1 MIMLGQLGEIGAT
14 KAAAQAL
21 YCTAAFIVFTS
32 KNRRIREHKGAY
44 ERMRRGQQVPKTRFS
59 GAKSTE
65 NRREARLPFGG
76 RVWYTGITER
86 RRATKGTRQAEVPGL
101 PGPPWKGKRMNIN
114 FGSANAPQD
123 NIPRYQEAGK
133 KLGRRL
139 LLVLLAA
146 ALVALGSASFTIIE
160 EGYIGVKYQFGKI
173 VDDSLSAGLNFKVPF
188 VQTIRQVDVREQ
200 MYQMDANAYTKDTQT
215 VEGIQTKLNYVY
227 DRGELSNIIRN
238 IGINNVESK
247 LLIPQMQSIVKNEIG
262 QYKAEDLV
270 QNRTTVQESI
280 EDKLRESLGQS
291 GIIVVSF
298 AIENLDFEDGFEE
311 AIRAKVVAEQEALK
325 MQNKTKEAEEKAR
338 QTVISAQAQAD
349 SQRIEAEAQAY
360 SIQVVQEQLVNS
372 PQYIEY
378 EKIQKWNGQFPQAM
392 GENINPFIAL
402 DGSGASST
410 GNQRS
415 AAAPSTTPE
424 E

>member
-1 MIMLGQLGEIGAT
+1 
-14 KAAAQAL
+14 
-21 YCTAAFIVFTS
+21 
-32 KNRRIREHKGAY
+32 
-44 ERMRRGQQVPKTRFS
+44 
-59 GAKSTE
+59 
-65 NRREARLPFGG
+65 
-76 RVWYTGITER
+76 
-86 RRATKGTRQAEVPGL
+86 
-101 PGPPWKGKRMNIN
+101 MNIN

-238 IGINNVESK
+238 VGINNVESK

-325 MQNKTKEAEEKAR
+325 MQNKTKEKEELAR
-338 QTVISAQAQAD
+338 QMVI
-349 SQRIEAEAQAY
+349 EAQAEAESQKIRADAEAY
-360 SIQVVQEQLVNS
+360 AIEAIQKQLQQS
-372 PQYIEY
+372 PEYIELQRV
-378 EKIQKWNGQFPQAM
+378 QKWDGKYPQVTGNSVNPFVALNGQAQ
-392 GENINPFIAL
+392 GE
-402 DGSGASST
+402 
-410 GNQRS
+410 
-415 AAAPSTTPE
+415 
-424 E
+424 

>member
-1 MIMLGQLGEIGAT
+1 
-14 KAAAQAL
+14 
-21 YCTAAFIVFTS
+21 
-32 KNRRIREHKGAY
+32 
-44 ERMRRGQQVPKTRFS
+44 
-59 GAKSTE
+59 
-65 NRREARLPFGG
+65 
-76 RVWYTGITER
+76 
-86 RRATKGTRQAEVPGL
+86 
-101 PGPPWKGKRMNIN
+101 MNIN

-238 IGINNVESK
+238 VGINNVESK

-325 MQNKTKEAEEKAR
+325 MQNKTKEKEELAR
-338 QTVISAQAQAD
+338 QMVI
-349 SQRIEAEAQAY
+349 EAQAEAESQKIRADAEAY
-360 SIQVVQEQLVNS
+360 AIVAIQKQLQQS
-372 PQYIEY
+372 PEYIELQRV
-378 EKIQKWNGQFPQAM
+378 QKWDGKYPQVMGNSVNPFVALNGQAQ
-392 GENINPFIAL
+392 GE
-402 DGSGASST
+402 
-410 GNQRS
+410 
-415 AAAPSTTPE
+415 
-424 E
+424 

>member
-1 MIMLGQLGEIGAT
+1 
-14 KAAAQAL
+14 
-21 YCTAAFIVFTS
+21 
-32 KNRRIREHKGAY
+32 
-44 ERMRRGQQVPKTRFS
+44 
-59 GAKSTE
+59 
-65 NRREARLPFGG
+65 
-76 RVWYTGITER
+76 
-86 RRATKGTRQAEVPGL
+86 
-101 PGPPWKGKRMNIN
+101 MNIN

-238 IGINNVESK
+238 VGINNVESK

-325 MQNKTKEAEEKAR
+325 MQNKTKEKEELAR
-338 QTVISAQAQAD
+338 QTVI
-349 SQRIEAEAQAY
+349 EAQAEAESQKIRADAEAY
-360 SIQVVQEQLVNS
+360 AIEAIQKQLQQS
-372 PQYIEY
+372 PEYIELQRV
-378 EKIQKWNGQFPQAM
+378 QKWDGKYPQVMGNSVNPFVALNGQ
-392 GENINPFIAL
+392 E
-402 DGSGASST
+402 
-410 GNQRS
+410 
-415 AAAPSTTPE
+415 
-424 E
+424 

>member
-1 MIMLGQLGEIGAT
+1 
-14 KAAAQAL
+14 
-21 YCTAAFIVFTS
+21 
-32 KNRRIREHKGAY
+32 
-44 ERMRRGQQVPKTRFS
+44 
-59 GAKSTE
+59 
-65 NRREARLPFGG
+65 
-76 RVWYTGITER
+76 
-86 RRATKGTRQAEVPGL
+86 
-101 PGPPWKGKRMNIN
+101 MNIN

-146 ALVALGSASFTIIE
+146 VLVALGSASFTIIE
-160 EGYIGVKYQFGKI
+160 EGYIGVKYEFGKI

-270 QNRTTVQESI
+270 QNRTVVQESI
-280 EDKLRESLGQS
+280 EEKLRESLGQS

-325 MQNKTKEAEEKAR
+325 MQNKTKEKEELAR
-338 QTVISAQAQAD
+338 QMVI
-349 SQRIEAEAQAY
+349 EAQAEAESQKIRADAEAY
-360 SIQVVQEQLVNS
+360 AIEAIQKQLQQS
-372 PQYIEY
+372 PEYIELQRV
-378 EKIQKWNGQFPQAM
+378 QKWDGKYPQVMGNSVNPFVALNGQAQ
-392 GENINPFIAL
+392 GE
-402 DGSGASST
+402 
-410 GNQRS
+410 
-415 AAAPSTTPE
+415 
-424 E
+424 

>member
-1 MIMLGQLGEIGAT
+1 
-14 KAAAQAL
+14 
-21 YCTAAFIVFTS
+21 
-32 KNRRIREHKGAY
+32 
-44 ERMRRGQQVPKTRFS
+44 
-59 GAKSTE
+59 
-65 NRREARLPFGG
+65 
-76 RVWYTGITER
+76 
-86 RRATKGTRQAEVPGL
+86 
-101 PGPPWKGKRMNIN
+101 MNIN

-173 VDDSLSAGLNFKVPF
+173 VDDSLSAGLNFKIPF

-238 IGINNVESK
+238 VGINNVESK

-325 MQNKTKEAEEKAR
+325 MQNKTKEKEELAR
-338 QTVISAQAQAD
+338 QMVI
-349 SQRIEAEAQAY
+349 EAQAEAESQKIRADAEAY
-360 SIQVVQEQLVNS
+360 AIEAIQKQLQQS
-372 PQYIEY
+372 PEYIELQRV
-378 EKIQKWNGQFPQAM
+378 QKWDGKYPQVMGNSVNPFVALNGQAQ
-392 GENINPFIAL
+392 GE
-402 DGSGASST
+402 
-410 GNQRS
+410 
-415 AAAPSTTPE
+415 
-424 E
+424 

>member
-1 MIMLGQLGEIGAT
+1 
-14 KAAAQAL
+14 
-21 YCTAAFIVFTS
+21 
-32 KNRRIREHKGAY
+32 
-44 ERMRRGQQVPKTRFS
+44 
-59 GAKSTE
+59 
-65 NRREARLPFGG
+65 
-76 RVWYTGITER
+76 
-86 RRATKGTRQAEVPGL
+86 
-101 PGPPWKGKRMNIN
+101 MNIN

-146 ALVALGSASFTIIE
+146 VLVALGSASFTIIE

-238 IGINNVESK
+238 VGINNVESK

-325 MQNKTKEAEEKAR
+325 MQNKTKEKEELAR
-338 QTVISAQAQAD
+338 QMVI
-349 SQRIEAEAQAY
+349 EAQAEAESQKIRADAEAY
-360 SIQVVQEQLVNS
+360 AIEAIQKQLQQS
-372 PQYIEY
+372 PEYIELQRV
-378 EKIQKWNGQFPQAM
+378 QKWDGKYPQVMGNSVNPFVALNGQ
-392 GENINPFIAL
+392 E
-402 DGSGASST
+402 
-410 GNQRS
+410 
-415 AAAPSTTPE
+415 
-424 E
+424 

>member
-1 MIMLGQLGEIGAT
+1 
-14 KAAAQAL
+14 
-21 YCTAAFIVFTS
+21 
-32 KNRRIREHKGAY
+32 
-44 ERMRRGQQVPKTRFS
+44 
-59 GAKSTE
+59 
-65 NRREARLPFGG
+65 
-76 RVWYTGITER
+76 
-86 RRATKGTRQAEVPGL
+86 
-101 PGPPWKGKRMNIN
+101 MNIN

-173 VDDSLSAGLNFKVPF
+173 VDDSLSAGLNFTVPF

-238 IGINNVESK
+238 VGINNVESK

-325 MQNKTKEAEEKAR
+325 MQNKTKEKEELAR
-338 QTVISAQAQAD
+338 QMVI
-349 SQRIEAEAQAY
+349 EAQAEAESQKIRADAEAY
-360 SIQVVQEQLVNS
+360 AIEAIQKQLQQS
-372 PQYIEY
+372 PEYIELQRV
-378 EKIQKWNGQFPQAM
+378 QKWDGKYPQVMGNSVNPFVALNGQAQ
-392 GENINPFIAL
+392 GE
-402 DGSGASST
+402 
-410 GNQRS
+410 
-415 AAAPSTTPE
+415 
-424 E
+424 

>member
-1 MIMLGQLGEIGAT
+1 
-14 KAAAQAL
+14 
-21 YCTAAFIVFTS
+21 
-32 KNRRIREHKGAY
+32 
-44 ERMRRGQQVPKTRFS
+44 
-59 GAKSTE
+59 
-65 NRREARLPFGG
+65 
-76 RVWYTGITER
+76 
-86 RRATKGTRQAEVPGL
+86 
-101 PGPPWKGKRMNIN
+101 MNIN

-270 QNRTTVQESI
+270 QNRTIVQESI
-280 EDKLRESLGQS
+280 EEKLRESLGQS

-325 MQNKTKEAEEKAR
+325 MQNKTKEKEELAR
-338 QTVISAQAQAD
+338 QMVI
-349 SQRIEAEAQAY
+349 EAQAEAESQKIRADAEAY
-360 SIQVVQEQLVNS
+360 AIEAIQKQLQQS
-372 PQYIEY
+372 PEYIELQRV
-378 EKIQKWNGQFPQAM
+378 QKWDGKYPQVMGNSVNPFVALNGQAQ
-392 GENINPFIAL
+392 GE
-402 DGSGASST
+402 
-410 GNQRS
+410 
-415 AAAPSTTPE
+415 
-424 E
+424 

>member
-1 MIMLGQLGEIGAT
+1 
-14 KAAAQAL
+14 
-21 YCTAAFIVFTS
+21 
-32 KNRRIREHKGAY
+32 
-44 ERMRRGQQVPKTRFS
+44 
-59 GAKSTE
+59 
-65 NRREARLPFGG
+65 
-76 RVWYTGITER
+76 
-86 RRATKGTRQAEVPGL
+86 
-101 PGPPWKGKRMNIN
+101 MNIN

-238 IGINNVESK
+238 VGINNVESK

-270 QNRTTVQESI
+270 QNRTVVQESI
-280 EDKLRESLGQS
+280 EEKLRESLGQS

-325 MQNKTKEAEEKAR
+325 MQNKTKEKEELAR
-338 QTVISAQAQAD
+338 QMVI
-349 SQRIEAEAQAY
+349 EAQAEAESQKIRADAEAY
-360 SIQVVQEQLVNS
+360 AIEAIQKQLQQS
-372 PQYIEY
+372 PEYIELQRV
-378 EKIQKWNGQFPQAM
+378 QKWDGKYPQVMGNSVNPFVALNGQAQ
-392 GENINPFIAL
+392 GE
-402 DGSGASST
+402 
-410 GNQRS
+410 
-415 AAAPSTTPE
+415 
-424 E
+424 

>member
-1 MIMLGQLGEIGAT
+1 M
-14 KAAAQAL
+14 
-21 YCTAAFIVFTS
+21 
-32 KNRRIREHKGAY
+32 
-44 ERMRRGQQVPKTRFS
+44 
-59 GAKSTE
+59 
-65 NRREARLPFGG
+65 
-76 RVWYTGITER
+76 
-86 RRATKGTRQAEVPGL
+86 
-101 PGPPWKGKRMNIN
+101 
-114 FGSANAPQD
+114 
-123 NIPRYQEAGK
+123 
-133 KLGRRL
+133 
-139 LLVLLAA
+139 LLAA

-238 IGINNVESK
+238 VGINNVESK

-325 MQNKTKEAEEKAR
+325 MQNKTKEKEELAR
-338 QTVISAQAQAD
+338 QMVI
-349 SQRIEAEAQAY
+349 EAQAEAESQKIRADAEAY
-360 SIQVVQEQLVNS
+360 AIEAIQKQLQQS
-372 PQYIEY
+372 PEYIELQRV
-378 EKIQKWNGQFPQAM
+378 QKWDGKYPQVMGNSVNPFVALNGQAQ
-392 GENINPFIAL
+392 GE
-402 DGSGASST
+402 
-410 GNQRS
+410 
-415 AAAPSTTPE
+415 
-424 E
+424 

>member
-1 MIMLGQLGEIGAT
+1 
-14 KAAAQAL
+14 
-21 YCTAAFIVFTS
+21 
-32 KNRRIREHKGAY
+32 
-44 ERMRRGQQVPKTRFS
+44 
-59 GAKSTE
+59 
-65 NRREARLPFGG
+65 
-76 RVWYTGITER
+76 
-86 RRATKGTRQAEVPGL
+86 
-101 PGPPWKGKRMNIN
+101 MNIN

-146 ALVALGSASFTIIE
+146 VLVALGSASFTIIE

-238 IGINNVESK
+238 VGINNVESK

-325 MQNKTKEAEEKAR
+325 MQNKTKEKEELAR
-338 QTVISAQAQAD
+338 QMVI
-349 SQRIEAEAQAY
+349 EAQAEAESQKIRADAEAY
-360 SIQVVQEQLVNS
+360 AIEAIQKQLQQS
-372 PQYIEY
+372 PEYIELQRV
-378 EKIQKWNGQFPQAM
+378 QKWDGKYPQVMGNSVNPFVALNGQAQ
-392 GENINPFIAL
+392 GE
-402 DGSGASST
+402 
-410 GNQRS
+410 
-415 AAAPSTTPE
+415 
-424 E
+424 

>member
-1 MIMLGQLGEIGAT
+1 
-14 KAAAQAL
+14 
-21 YCTAAFIVFTS
+21 
-32 KNRRIREHKGAY
+32 
-44 ERMRRGQQVPKTRFS
+44 
-59 GAKSTE
+59 
-65 NRREARLPFGG
+65 
-76 RVWYTGITER
+76 
-86 RRATKGTRQAEVPGL
+86 
-101 PGPPWKGKRMNIN
+101 MNIN

-238 IGINNVESK
+238 VGINNVESK

-298 AIENLDFEDGFEE
+298 AIENPDCEDGFEE

-325 MQNKTKEAEEKAR
+325 MQNKTKEKEELAR
-338 QTVISAQAQAD
+338 QMVI
-349 SQRIEAEAQAY
+349 EAQAEAESQKIRADAEAY
-360 SIQVVQEQLVNS
+360 AIEAIQKQLQQS
-372 PQYIEY
+372 PEYIELQRV
-378 EKIQKWNGQFPQAM
+378 QKWDGKYPQVMGNSVNPFVALNGQAQ
-392 GENINPFIAL
+392 GE
-402 DGSGASST
+402 
-410 GNQRS
+410 
-415 AAAPSTTPE
+415 
-424 E
+424 

>member
-1 MIMLGQLGEIGAT
+1 
-14 KAAAQAL
+14 
-21 YCTAAFIVFTS
+21 
-32 KNRRIREHKGAY
+32 
-44 ERMRRGQQVPKTRFS
+44 
-59 GAKSTE
+59 
-65 NRREARLPFGG
+65 
-76 RVWYTGITER
+76 
-86 RRATKGTRQAEVPGL
+86 
-101 PGPPWKGKRMNIN
+101 MNIN

-173 VDDSLSAGLNFKVPF
+173 VDDSLSAGMNFKVPF

-238 IGINNVESK
+238 VGINNVESK

-325 MQNKTKEAEEKAR
+325 MQNKTKEKEELAR
-338 QTVISAQAQAD
+338 QMVI
-349 SQRIEAEAQAY
+349 EAQAEAESQKIRADAEAY
-360 SIQVVQEQLVNS
+360 AIEAIQKQLQQS
-372 PQYIEY
+372 PEYIELQRV
-378 EKIQKWNGQFPQAM
+378 QKWDGKYPQVMGNSVNPFVALNGQAQ
-392 GENINPFIAL
+392 GE
-402 DGSGASST
+402 
-410 GNQRS
+410 
-415 AAAPSTTPE
+415 
-424 E
+424 

>member
-1 MIMLGQLGEIGAT
+1 
-14 KAAAQAL
+14 
-21 YCTAAFIVFTS
+21 
-32 KNRRIREHKGAY
+32 
-44 ERMRRGQQVPKTRFS
+44 
-59 GAKSTE
+59 
-65 NRREARLPFGG
+65 
-76 RVWYTGITER
+76 
-86 RRATKGTRQAEVPGL
+86 
-101 PGPPWKGKRMNIN
+101 MNIN

-238 IGINNVESK
+238 VGINNVESK

-325 MQNKTKEAEEKAR
+325 MQNKTKETEELAR
-338 QTVISAQAQAD
+338 QTVIAAQAEAESQKIKAD
-349 SQRIEAEAQAY
+349 AEAYAIEA
-360 SIQVVQEQLVNS
+360 IQKQLQQS
-372 PQYIEY
+372 PEYIELQRV
-378 EKIQKWNGQFPQAM
+378 QKWDGKYPQVM
-392 GENINPFIAL
+392 GDSVNPFVAIN
-402 DGSGASST
+402 GSQG
-410 GNQRS
+410 
-415 AAAPSTTPE
+415 E
-424 E
+424 

>member
-1 MIMLGQLGEIGAT
+1 
-14 KAAAQAL
+14 
-21 YCTAAFIVFTS
+21 
-32 KNRRIREHKGAY
+32 
-44 ERMRRGQQVPKTRFS
+44 
-59 GAKSTE
+59 
-65 NRREARLPFGG
+65 
-76 RVWYTGITER
+76 
-86 RRATKGTRQAEVPGL
+86 
-101 PGPPWKGKRMNIN
+101 MNIN

-146 ALVALGSASFTIIE
+146 VLVALGSASFTIIE

-238 IGINNVESK
+238 VGINNVESK

-325 MQNKTKEAEEKAR
+325 MQNKTKEKEELAR
-338 QTVISAQAQAD
+338 QMV
-349 SQRIEAEAQAY
+349 IEADRK
-360 SIQVVQEQLVNS
+360 SVV
-372 PQYIEY
+372 
-378 EKIQKWNGQFPQAM
+378 
-392 GENINPFIAL
+392 
-402 DGSGASST
+402 
-410 GNQRS
+410 
-415 AAAPSTTPE
+415 
-424 E
+424 

>member
-1 MIMLGQLGEIGAT
+1 
-14 KAAAQAL
+14 
-21 YCTAAFIVFTS
+21 
-32 KNRRIREHKGAY
+32 
-44 ERMRRGQQVPKTRFS
+44 
-59 GAKSTE
+59 
-65 NRREARLPFGG
+65 
-76 RVWYTGITER
+76 
-86 RRATKGTRQAEVPGL
+86 
-101 PGPPWKGKRMNIN
+101 MNIN

-238 IGINNVESK
+238 VGINNVESK

-325 MQNKTKEAEEKAR
+325 MQNKTKEKEELAR
-338 QTVISAQAQAD
+338 QMVI
-349 SQRIEAEAQAY
+349 EAQAEAESQKIRADAEAY
-360 SIQVVQEQLVNS
+360 AIEAIQKQLQQS
-372 PQYIEY
+372 PEYIELQRV
-378 EKIQKWNGQFPQAM
+378 QKWDGKYPQVMGNSVNPFVALNGQAQ
-392 GENINPFIAL
+392 GE
-402 DGSGASST
+402 
-410 GNQRS
+410 
-415 AAAPSTTPE
+415 
-424 E
+424 

>member
-1 MIMLGQLGEIGAT
+1 
-14 KAAAQAL
+14 
-21 YCTAAFIVFTS
+21 
-32 KNRRIREHKGAY
+32 
-44 ERMRRGQQVPKTRFS
+44 
-59 GAKSTE
+59 
-65 NRREARLPFGG
+65 
-76 RVWYTGITER
+76 
-86 RRATKGTRQAEVPGL
+86 
-101 PGPPWKGKRMNIN
+101 MNIN

-325 MQNKTKEAEEKAR
+325 MQNKTKEKEELAR
-338 QTVISAQAQAD
+338 QTVI
-349 SQRIEAEAQAY
+349 EAQAEAESQKIRADAEAY
-360 SIQVVQEQLVNS
+360 AIEAIQKQLQQS
-372 PQYIEY
+372 PEYIELQRV
-378 EKIQKWNGQFPQAM
+378 QKWDGKYPQVMGNSVNPFVALNGQAQ
-392 GENINPFIAL
+392 GE
-402 DGSGASST
+402 
-410 GNQRS
+410 
-415 AAAPSTTPE
+415 
-424 E
+424 

>member
-1 MIMLGQLGEIGAT
+1 
-14 KAAAQAL
+14 
-21 YCTAAFIVFTS
+21 
-32 KNRRIREHKGAY
+32 
-44 ERMRRGQQVPKTRFS
+44 
-59 GAKSTE
+59 
-65 NRREARLPFGG
+65 
-76 RVWYTGITER
+76 
-86 RRATKGTRQAEVPGL
+86 
-101 PGPPWKGKRMNIN
+101 MNIN

-227 DRGELSNIIRN
+227 DRAELSNIIRN

-270 QNRTTVQESI
+270 QNRTVVQESI
-280 EDKLRESLGQS
+280 EEKLRSSLGQS

-325 MQNKTKEAEEKAR
+325 MQNKTKETEELAR
-338 QTVISAQAQAD
+338 QTVIAAQAEAESQKIKAD
-349 SQRIEAEAQAY
+349 AEAYAIEA
-360 SIQVVQEQLVNS
+360 IQKQLQQS
-372 PQYIEY
+372 PEYIELQRV
-378 EKIQKWNGQFPQAM
+378 QKWDGKYPQVM
-392 GENINPFIAL
+392 GDSVNPFVTL
-402 DGSGASST
+402 SPT
-410 GNQRS
+410 
-415 AAAPSTTPE
+415 E
-424 E
+424 